1 MSPIHRS
8 ATGASTAA
16 VGVIPD
22 FARSPTRRSP
32 SAQPGWRAGAT
43 ATGSW
48 RGHPF
53 GCRPASS
60 STPIT
65 CCDVGVRVPDS
76 LIIDVAIGLVFTF
89 AVFAALTS
97 ALTEAV
103 SRFVGLRGDYLL
115 RGLRAL
121 IDGEATPASVPGPA
135 ERGNGPH
142 VALWGALGGDGAGRK
157 EAGGRAQAPTGDVLV
172 IGANVSAIALS
183 RSLYSDQ
190 AMRETIV
197 TQAVA
202 SSNCSSKDAATCIDQ
217 ARQAVAKLHAGGLPI
232 GWGAIA
238 ECRAKGSSCS
248 WLQRYGLT

>member
-22 FARSPTRRSP
+22 FARSPTRRSA

-43 ATGSW
+43 ATGSL

-65 CCDVGVRVPDS
+65 RCDVGVRVPDS

-157 EAGGRAQAPTGDVLV
+157 EAGGRAQAPTGDVPPQPARTTT
-172 IGANVSAIALS
+172 G
-183 RSLYSDQ
+183 Q
-190 AMRETIV
+190 ARADT
-197 TQAVA
+197 AVA
-202 SSNCSSKDAATCIDQ
+202 P
-217 ARQAVAKLHAGGLPI
+217 VASELLLTN
-232 GWGAIA
+232 AILGNQGM
-238 ECRAKGSSCS
+238 KNLMPTPGTT
-248 WLQRYGLT
+248 LTRKMKRDL